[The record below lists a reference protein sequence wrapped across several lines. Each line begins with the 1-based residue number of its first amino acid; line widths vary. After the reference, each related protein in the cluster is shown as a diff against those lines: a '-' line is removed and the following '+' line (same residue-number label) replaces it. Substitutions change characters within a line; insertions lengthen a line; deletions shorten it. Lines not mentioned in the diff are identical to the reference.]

1 MRKLIWLLFIAS
13 CFAQT
18 GPHRKIF
25 TAVAAPALLQ
35 STSCSNLSGN
45 NCTLTFPSGAT
56 LGTAI
61 AIQGTIN
68 ALETCSASSTPSNT
82 WTVESI
88 SYYTGQSGVTY
99 QIVAFNVASGTNSV
113 VVTCPGAS
121 AVAFSGFNI
130 SNVNTVDVLGTLA
143 TGSASTSVSIP
154 TNGSVGSSTEYVLA
168 TAFDWNNYNTWT
180 AGTGYTIEQ
189 ENYRNDST
197 SSYTGAYEDN
207 NTKTGLSGVQ
217 TAMMTK
223 SVNASFTGGIMT
235 FSQSPAQG
243 NAQTFIDFSGLS
255 NGVAPTA
262 ATMYTSTH
270 GILGQ
275 PPWSII
281 NPNSELTGSTAGPNC
296 TYFTSIQ
303 LGATL
308 YNGQG
313 TTLLS
318 VATGSGGNYV
328 SYPIGIPQSTVS
340 IGYCIQ
346 FSIPQNDSAS
356 NAYPLVTIIK
366 QGGSDYVDATIQ
378 PNGTSLNMGYEVEGE
393 GHTGSIAVST
403 NTPYWIT
410 NLYVENGTHK
420 MAVYN
425 GTTGAQVGS
434 TISVTDNGSSSLVD
448 TIEIGWAGSES
459 QSSGYVAL
467 FGPVEINFGG
477 TFPLGP

>member
-68 ALETCSASSTPSNT
+68 ALKTCSASSTPSNT

-197 SSYTGAYEDN
+197 SSYTGAYEDI

-217 TAMMTK
+217 TATMTK
-223 SVNASFTGGIMT
+223 SVNATFTGGIMT

-243 NAQTFIDFSGLS
+243 NAQTLVDWSGLV
-255 NGVAPTA
+255 NGSAPTTA
-262 ATMYTSTH
+262 ELYSSTH
-270 GILGQ
+270 GILGI
-275 PPWSII
+275 PPWNIG
-281 NPNSELTGSTAGPNC
+281 NLLTGLYGSNAGPYC
-296 TYFTSIQ
+296 TYFTPIQ

-313 TTLLS
+313 KNLLDIGTYTTSAYVGYSL
-318 VATGSGGNYV
+318 AT
-328 SYPIGIPQSTVS
+328 PQPTVS
-340 IGYCIQ
+340 VGYCVE
-346 FSIPQNDSAS
+346 FSIPQNDSS
-356 NAYPLVTIIK
+356 SHAYPLTLIGK
-366 QGGSDYVDATIQ
+366 QGGADYVDTVIQ
-378 PNGTSLNMGYEVEGE
+378 PNGTSLNLGFEVEGE

-434 TISVTDNGSSSLVD
+434 TISVTDNGSSSLAD
-448 TIEIGWAGSES
+448 TIEIGITGSEIGVI
-459 QSSGYVAL
+459 GYDVY